1 MNVAAVKFETQAT
14 DTAVQLGEI
23 YRGVATGLPGGAAI
37 GEMRDKAIA
46 ALSET
51 GLPNR
56 RVEEWKYT
64 DLRAHLTHAFPPAE
78 KDNAQISDE
87 ELNAALGVL
96 SGFGHA
102 DAHLMVFING
112 AYRPDRLNFG
122 DGPQISALSRAFDER
137 ADWAR
142 SLLGKINPQETGD
155 PVMQLNTAFMTD
167 GAAIHIPAGV
177 KLDKPLHLLFLTRGA
192 SSQSVTTRNIVSVE
206 EGAEARII
214 EQHVTL
220 GDAAFQ
226 TNSVTEMK
234 IAGDAKV
241 THVKLQD
248 ESLGSTHL
256 ATWAIDLGK
265 ASNYRGVHLATGAAL
280 SRHQVFLRFNEND
293 ARGHYYGAQLMR
305 GKQHCDMTLIID
317 HDAVGCESR
326 EHVKA
331 VLDESAR
338 GVFQAKVIVRPD
350 AQQTDGHQMAQTL
363 LLSDTA
369 EFDAKPEL
377 EIYADDVKCNHGAT
391 SGAIDEDLM
400 FYLRARGIPED
411 QARAM
416 LIRAFIGEIIDQ
428 LESETLADAFSA
440 KAKEWLG

>member
-1 MNVAAVKFETQAT
+1 MNVAAVKL
-14 DTAVQLGEI
+14 DTHPEDAAAQLGEN
-23 YRGVATGLPGGAAI
+23 YRGVAAGLPGGADI
-37 GEMRDKAIA
+37 GEMRNKAIA

-51 GLPNR
+51 GLPSR

-64 DLRAHLTHAFPPAE
+64 DLRAHLTQAFPPAE
-78 KDNAQISDE
+78 RDRAPISDE
-87 ELNAALGVL
+87 ELKAALGVL
-96 SGFGHA
+96 ADLGPA
-102 DAHLMVFING
+102 DAHLMIFING
-112 AYRPDRLNFG
+112 TYRLDRLSYG
-122 DGPQISALSRAFDER
+122 DGPRISALSHALDER
-137 ADWAR
+137 ADWAS
-142 SLLGKINPQETGD
+142 SLLGKVNPQETVD

-177 KLDKPLHLLFLTRGA
+177 KLDKPLHLLFLTRGL
-192 SSQSVTTRNIVSVE
+192 SSQSVATRNIVSIE
-206 EGAEARII
+206 EGAEATII

-220 GDAAFQ
+220 GDTAFQ
-226 TNSVTEMK
+226 TSSVTEMK
-234 IAGDAKV
+234 IADGAKV
-241 THVKLQD
+241 EHIKLQD
-248 ESLGSTHL
+248 ESPGSTHL
-256 ATWAIDLGK
+256 ATWAVDLGK

-280 SRHQVFLRFNEND
+280 SRQQLFLRFNEND

-305 GKQHCDMTLIID
+305 GRQHCDMTLVID

-331 VLDESAR
+331 VLGDSAR
-338 GVFQAKVIVRPD
+338 GVFQAKVIVRLD
-350 AQQTDGHQMAQTL
+350 AQQTDGHQMAQVL
-363 LLSDTA
+363 LLSDNA

-416 LIRAFIGEIIDQ
+416 LIQAFIGEILDQ
-428 LESETLADAFSA
+428 LEDGKLSEAFTA

>member
-1 MNVAAVKFETQAT
+1 MNVAAVKLDTQPNDA
-14 DTAVQLGEI
+14 AAQLGET
-23 YRGVATGLPGGAAI
+23 YRSIASELPGDAGI

-46 ALSET
+46 ALIET

-64 DLRAHLTHAFPPAE
+64 DLRAHLTQAFSPAE
-78 KDNAQISDE
+78 KDDAQISDD
-87 ELNAALGVL
+87 ELKAALGVL
-96 SGFGHA
+96 TRLGHDEA
-102 DAHLMVFING
+102 YLMVFING
-112 AYRPDRLNFG
+112 ACGLSRLNHG
-122 DGPQISALSRAFDER
+122 DGPEISALSQALDEKS
-137 ADWAR
+137 DWAS
-142 SLLGKINPQETGD
+142 SLLGKVNPQETAD

-167 GAAIHIPAGV
+167 GAAVRIPAGV

-192 SSQSVTTRNIVSVE
+192 NSQSVATRNIVSVE
-206 EGAEARII
+206 EGAEATII

-220 GDAAFQ
+220 GDTAFQ

-234 IAGDAKV
+234 IADGAKV
-241 THVKLQD
+241 KHIKLQD
-248 ESLGSTHL
+248 ESLGNTHL
-256 ATWAIDLGK
+256 ATWAVDLGK
-265 ASNYRGVHLATGAAL
+265 ASDYRGVHLATGAAL
-280 SRHQVFLRFNEND
+280 SRHQLFLRFNDND
-293 ARGHYYGAQLMR
+293 ACGHYYGVQLMR
-305 GKQHCDMTLIID
+305 GKQHCDMTLVID

-331 VLDESAR
+331 VLDDGAR

-350 AQQTDGHQMAQTL
+350 AQQTDGRQMAQAL
-363 LLSDTA
+363 LLSDNA

-400 FYLRARGIPED
+400 FYLRVRGIPED

-416 LIRAFIGEIIDQ
+416 LIQAFIGEILDRIED
-428 LESETLADAFSA
+428 ETLAEAFEA